1 MWTIKIRRMSK
12 AMCDSNTHPCLKF
25 TYENHM
31 SIRCQMDY
39 CEYFSLATEKRKHV
53 MNTNTDFHIQFRSVD
68 NDLSLFNGR

>member
-1 MWTIKIRRMSK
+1 MWTIKTRRMSK
-12 AMCDSNTHPCLKF
+12 TMCDSNTHPCLKF

-39 CEYFSLATEKRKHV
+39 CEYFSPITEKKRV
-53 MNTNTDFHIQFRSVD
+53 MNINIQFRSGD